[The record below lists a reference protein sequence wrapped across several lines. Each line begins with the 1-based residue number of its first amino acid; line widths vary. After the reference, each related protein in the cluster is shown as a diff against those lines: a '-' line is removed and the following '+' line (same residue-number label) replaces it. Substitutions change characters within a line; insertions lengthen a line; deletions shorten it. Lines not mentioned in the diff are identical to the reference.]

1 MISMVWPIVAIVE
14 NDEVEITNELVV
26 NEFDVQA
33 IEVMIGEI
41 VTKFEVDNEALTM
54 MSMAWLVLVVND
66 NVEVEVE
73 PIVEVSMQHFVVGL
87 KIAMWVVVVVAFVE
101 KIVV

>member
-1 MISMVWPIVAIVE
+1 MISMVWPIVAIVR

-41 VTKFEVDNEALTM
+41 VTKFEVDNKALTM

-101 KIVV
+101 KIV

>member
-1 MISMVWPIVAIVE
+1 MVWPIVAIVE